1 MIVLSAIAIYTAAW
15 LILFSTFRKRQ
26 TPSAV
31 FRYVLPLAIAA
42 HAWTASES
50 VITPQGYQLGFF
62 QVAPVFFIAM
72 NVIVALGSLRKQIEN
87 LFLILIPLT
96 CFSLFSAITIYTR
109 EPIASIDAQLAGHIV
124 LSIVAYSL
132 LTLAT
137 LQAILLNYQNN
148 QLKQHHAK
156 AVIGIFP
163 PLQTMESLMF
173 YMVWAGFI
181 LLSLSIP
188 TGLVNISD
196 IFEQQLS
203 HKTVF
208 SVLSWLIYATL
219 LIGRQTFGWRGKVA
233 IRWVIAGFV
242 MLMLAYFGS
251 KFVIEFILS

>member
-31 FRYVLPLAIAA
+31 FR
-42 HAWTASES
+42 
-50 VITPQGYQLGFF
+50 
-62 QVAPVFFIAM
+62 
-72 NVIVALGSLRKQIEN
+72 
-87 LFLILIPLT
+87 
-96 CFSLFSAITIYTR
+96 IYTR

-196 IFEQQLS
+196 
-203 HKTVF
+203 
-208 SVLSWLIYATL
+208 
-219 LIGRQTFGWRGKVA
+219 RQTFGWRGKVA